1 MNFRTFVTIF
11 RYGGARS
18 SWQFPE
24 RGRSNV
30 QAGSMRVALHAL
42 RELRAAGL
50 LPHGKPGSEPIE
62 EVVGL
67 LVGALLGGALWILLL
82 HLV

>member
-1 MNFRTFVTIF
+1 MNFRTIVTLF
-11 RYGGARS
+11 RYGGTRVT
-18 SWQFPE
+18 WQSPE
-24 RGRSNV
+24 RGKSDV
-30 QAGSMRVALHAL
+30 EAGSMRVALHAL